1 MRIVV
6 QRVQSAHVEW
16 GEGATRPI
24 AAGLLCLIGFH
35 RSDDAEVLEP
45 MAEKLLHLRIFED
58 AGGRLNRSL
67 LESGGGLVLVPQFT
81 LYADCRKGRRPSF
94 TDALAPDAA
103 HDLFQRFVS
112 RCQER
117 LPGVQA
123 GCFGAHMRVHL
134 VNDGPVTV
142 ILDST
147 ALGLHRA

>member
-6 QRVQSAHVEW
+6 QRVQSARVEW
-16 GEGATRPI
+16 DQDATEPI
-24 AAGLLCLIGFH
+24 GAGLLGLVGYH
-35 RSDDAEVLEP
+35 RGDGAEVLEP

-58 AGGRLNRSL
+58 AGGRMDRSL

-94 TDALAPDAA
+94 TDALAPEPAR
-103 HDLFQRFVS
+103 DLFHRFVS

-117 LPGVQA
+117 LPGVRA

-147 ALGLHRA
+147 ELGLHRA